1 MIKVNKETIEKVVI
15 SEDAALE
22 IESAVK
28 AAHAEV
34 DKIQKLV
41 DAAVTEAV
49 KAQKQASTQVDL
61 ALKQV
66 DKAIEAAEKAIQE
79 AFYF

>member
-22 IESAVK
+22 IENAVK

-41 DAAVTEAV
+41 DAVVTEAV
-49 KAQKQASTQVDL
+49 KSQKQSSTQVDL

-66 DKAIEAAEKAIQE
+66 DKAIEAAEKAIQK
-79 AFYF
+79 AFNF